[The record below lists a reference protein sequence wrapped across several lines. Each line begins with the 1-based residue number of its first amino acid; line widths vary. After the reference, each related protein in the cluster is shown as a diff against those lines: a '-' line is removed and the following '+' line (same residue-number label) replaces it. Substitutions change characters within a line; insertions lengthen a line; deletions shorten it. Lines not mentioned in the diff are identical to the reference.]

1 MSNAHEGIEL
11 GRRIIDERGID
22 LTAASLAYK
31 SMHPRVDS
39 AMVELALTLEVATI
53 SRLQPPF
60 TVDSVAQ
67 QIADESGA
75 YPWDGPVG
83 NGFTLA
89 EYRDRFR
96 GIAREKLFLRTQLG
110 LDIEETR

>member
-1 MSNAHEGIEL
+1 MSNTHEGIAL
-11 GRRIIDERGID
+11 GRRIIDEHGID
-22 LTAASLAYK
+22 LAAASLAYK
-31 SMHPRVDS
+31 SMHPRVDPG
-39 AMVELALTLEVATI
+39 MVELALTLEVATI

-60 TVDSVAQ
+60 TVDSVAA
-67 QIADESGA
+67 QIANESGA